1 MVVGAVRLFPRL
13 QQALTQFRHL
23 RRELSLARGRGL
35 HMLEAGCIKAGR
47 KRRRPGAQ
55 QTRADLLGAFL
66 QGNPQ
71 TAGNERASQF
81 CTAEFLRAR
90 PHQLIVEV
98 RRNIVV
104 VAIESMLT
112 DARSRGELVQ
122 FRQGHI
128 GNEVREDGAVRGPG
142 GRVNVDAHSY
152 IVGAVLPP
160 GAGVL
165 RR

>member
-1 MVVGAVRLFPRL
+1 
-13 QQALTQFRHL
+13 
-23 RRELSLARGRGL
+23 
-35 HMLEAGCIKAGR
+35 MLEAGCIETGR
-47 KRRRPGAQ
+47 KRRLSGAQ

-71 TAGNERASQF
+71 TAGNERASQL

-90 PHQLIVEV
+90 PNQLIVEM

-104 VAIESMLT
+104 VAVEGTLT
-112 DARSRGELVQ
+112 DARRCGELVQ
-122 FRQGHI
+122 FRQGCI

-152 IVGAVLPP
+152 IVGAVMPP
-160 GAGVL
+160 GAGVFG
-165 RR
+165 R